1 MFFTIKKLFRIIK
14 YSKINNLFKIFT
26 LILLNS
32 LFEVIS
38 IGILIPFI
46 ALILNLSSLMNLN
59 YKLKNLI
66 FSTINFY
73 IKSMRKNLFYY

>member
-46 ALILNLSSLMNLN
+46 ALILKPEFL
-59 YKLKNLI
+59 
-66 FSTINFY
+66 
-73 IKSMRKNLFYY
+73 